1 MAVLSLVGTFLRVQ
15 YNIPGP
21 VVMHVRFV
29 AAAVDAARPLAY
41 VIRTPDGDM
50 FEEDCADRGDFR
62 QIVAATDHQTVPGFA
77 AARVY
82 GFANAPSAADMAL
95 WIATGQAIVAGA
107 IPGLM
112 NPPAGGLAAIAGGPP
127 PGPAA
132 PGAGALAA
140 ALAAAGGGIGGGAG
154 AVGVGAPPG
163 PPPVGPVAPPVAAA
177 VAPAGALVPA
187 APVPLAAPALGL
199 PGRW

>member
-1 MAVLSLVGTFLRVQ
+1 MAVLSLVGTFLGVQ

-29 AAAVDAARPLAY
+29 AAAVDTARPLAY

-50 FEEDCADRGDFR
+50 YEEDYADRGDFR
-62 QIVAATDHQTVPGFA
+62 QIVAATDHQTVPGVA

-82 GFANAPSAADMAL
+82 GFANAPSAANMAL

-127 PGPAA
+127 PGPAGL
-132 PGAGALAA
+132 GAGALAA
-140 ALAAAGGGIGGGAG
+140 VLAAAKGGIGGGAG
-154 AVGVGAPPG
+154 AAEEILDQLEGSQDAILTGAVRYDKEQELDDKRMHKHG
-163 PPPVGPVAPPVAAA
+163 PT
-177 VAPAGALVPA
+177 
-187 APVPLAAPALGL
+187 
-199 PGRW
+199 